1 MHDVVIRG
9 GMIIDGDG
17 APPYRGDLAIAGARI
32 STVGSKAGSARR
44 EIDADGLLV
53 TPGWVDVHTHYD
65 GQATWDPI
73 LAPSSWHGV
82 TTTLCGNCGVGF
94 APVRKENHQELIDLM
109 EGVEEIPGTALAEGL
124 AYDWESFPE
133 FLDALDRQPRTINV
147 GAQIGHL
154 PLRVYVMGERAINL
168 EPATAEDIN
177 EMKVLTEEAL
187 AAGAFGF
194 TTSLTN
200 SHKKLDGGFVPSRYS
215 EVDEMMGIGAALSN
229 FNHGAFGINTEFEN
243 EQEELIWLTELAR
256 QTGQPVWFLI
266 TQNTSDP
273 NRWQR
278 LLKAIHDAQASGA
291 PLSGQVACRPVGVLL
306 GVGATLTPFSAR
318 EAFQELRPLSSE
330 ERLTRMRNREMRD
343 RILKSPNSDKAM
355 DLLSPSRV
363 RAITRWDRMYTFGPE
378 VDYEPSEDRC
388 VANIAERSNRTAEE
402 VAYDYLTEG
411 LDHFLYCPVSNYVNG
426 DLETTRE
433 MFLDSGTLCGLSDGG
448 AHVGSVV
455 DASMPTYLLTHWA
468 RDRSRGPKLPIET
481 VVKAQT
487 AETASFF
494 GMTDR
499 GRLTPGMRADV
510 NLIDHDNLRI
520 HAPHLEHDLPAG
532 GKRLLQGADGYV
544 ATMVAGETVFE
555 NGEHTGL
562 LPGKLVRA
570 GRS

>member
-1 MHDVVIRG
+1 
-9 GMIIDGDG
+9 
-17 APPYRGDLAIAGARI
+17 
-32 STVGSKAGSARR
+32 
-44 EIDADGLLV
+44 
-53 TPGWVDVHTHYD
+53 
-65 GQATWDPI
+65 
-73 LAPSSWHGV
+73 
-82 TTTLCGNCGVGF
+82 
-94 APVRKENHQELIDLM
+94 
-109 EGVEEIPGTALAEGL
+109 
-124 AYDWESFPE
+124 
-133 FLDALDRQPRTINV
+133 
-147 GAQIGHL
+147 
-154 PLRVYVMGERAINL
+154 
-168 EPATAEDIN
+168 
-177 EMKVLTEEAL
+177 
-187 AAGAFGF
+187 
-194 TTSLTN
+194 
-200 SHKKLDGGFVPSRYS
+200 
-215 EVDEMMGIGAALSN
+215 
-229 FNHGAFGINTEFEN
+229 
-243 EQEELIWLTELAR
+243 
-256 QTGQPVWFLI
+256 
-266 TQNTSDP
+266 
-273 NRWQR
+273 
-278 LLKAIHDAQASGA
+278 
-291 PLSGQVACRPVGVLL
+291 
-306 GVGATLTPFSAR
+306 
-318 EAFQELRPLSSE
+318 
-330 ERLTRMRNREMRD
+330 MRNREMRD

>member
-17 APPYRGDLAIAGARI
+17 GTPYRGDLAIDGDRI

>member
-17 APPYRGDLAIAGARI
+17 GAPYRGDLAIDGDRI

-168 EPATAEDIN
+168 EPATAEDIT

>member
-17 APPYRGDLAIAGARI
+17 APPYRGDLAIDGDRI

-291 PLSGQVACRPVGVLL
+291 PLSGQVACRPVGGLL

-318 EAFQELRPLSSE
+318 EAFQELRSLSSE

-481 VVKAQT
+481 GIKAQT

>member
-1 MHDVVIRG
+1 MHDTVIRG
-9 GMIIDGDG
+9 GTIVDGSG
-17 APPYRGDLAIAGARI
+17 NSSFTGDLAIDNGRI
-32 STVGSKAGSARR
+32 SAVGGKAGPGQR

-82 TTTLCGNCGVGF
+82 TTTLFGNCGVGF

-109 EGVEEIPGTALAEGL
+109 EGVEEIPGSALAEGL

-133 FLDALDRQPRTINV
+133 FLEALERQPRTIDV
-147 GAQIGHL
+147 GAQLGHL

-168 EPATAEDIN
+168 EPATAEDIA
-177 EMKVLTEEAL
+177 EMKALTVDAL

-194 TTSLTN
+194 TTSRTN
-200 SHKKLDGGFVPSRYS
+200 SHKKLDGGLVPSRYS
-215 EVDEMMGIGAALSN
+215 EVDEMMGIGSALAG
-229 FNHGAFGINTEFEN
+229 FDHGAFGINTEFED
-243 EQEELIWLTELAR
+243 EAGDLAWLTDLAR
-256 QTGQPVWFLI
+256 QTGHPVWFLI

-278 LLKAIHDAQASGA
+278 LLKAIHGAQASGA

-330 ERLTRMRNREMRD
+330 DRLARMRDPEMRE
-343 RILKSPNSDKAM
+343 RVLKSPNSDKAM

-388 VANIAERSNRTAEE
+388 VVNIAERSNRTAEE

-411 LDHFLYCPVSNYVNG
+411 LDHFLYCPVSNYVGG

-433 MFLDSGTLCGLSDGG
+433 MFLDTGTLCGLSDGG

-468 RDRSRGPKLPIET
+468 RDRTRGPKLPLET
-481 VVKAQT
+481 VVKSQT
-487 AETASFF
+487 SETADFF
-494 GMTDR
+494 GLTDR
-499 GRLTPGMRADV
+499 GRLAPGLRADV
-510 NLIDHDNLRI
+510 NVIDHDGLRI
-520 HAPHLEHDLPAG
+520 HAPHLVHDLPAG
-532 GKRLLQGADGYV
+532 GKRLVQGVDGYK

-555 NGEHTGL
+555 NSEHTGA

-570 GRS
+570 GRA

>member
-17 APPYRGDLAIAGARI
+17 APPYRGDLAIDGDRI